1 MLIWIMSPSFTVS
14 CLPMAP
20 RALVPQGQV
29 PHLMWPVE
37 GKVNV
42 TSWNVKTC
50 WGDHGCHV
58 NPCFSEILRSGA
70 VQDIVGS
77 WVYFTPCV
85 STLLKIS
92 VLLSIYLRVSGL
104 WAGMW
109 NMWTSK
115 TERWSCGSLG
125 ETEGSMG
132 PGVQKDLDSSISC
145 SEAHVWVLMSRPQ
158 PALLNVSV
166 LWSVYLWVRTV
177 CFHGKREGWNCS
189 LFLSVS
195 VNASLPWLKGACDN
209 PAFHTICH
217 LLWHLAW
224 EKQQKFGSNLKMDYK
239 F

>member
-1 MLIWIMSPSFTVS
+1 MSPSFTAS
-14 CLPMAP
+14 CLSRGTKSTCVP
-20 RALVPQGQV
+20 RAGATS
-29 PHLMWPVE
+29 H
-37 GKVNV
+37 V
-42 TSWNVKTC
+42 TSWGKSECHQLKCENLLGRP
-50 WGDHGCHV
+50 WCHV

-92 VLLSIYLRVSGL
+92 VLFSISLRVSGL

-145 SEAHVWVLMSRPQ
+145 SEAHVWVPMSRPQ

-166 LWSVYLWVRTV
+166 LWIVYLWVRTV
-177 CFHGKREGWNCS
+177 CFHGKRKAGTAPCFS
-189 LFLSVS
+189 R
-195 VNASLPWLKGACDN
+195 C
-209 PAFHTICH
+209 
-217 LLWHLAW
+217 
-224 EKQQKFGSNLKMDYK
+224 Q
-239 F
+239 